1 MDCSPPG
8 SSVHWILQVK
18 ILERVSIPS
27 SRGSRWPRD
36 GTLVSYISC
45 HAGRFSTINATCAVC
60 LVYVW
65 ATMCL
70 VAHSCVWLSVTPQ
83 TTALQAPLCMGFS
96 GKNPSVGCHVLLQG
110 IFPTQWSNPGLWHC
124 FTLWDTR
131 EAHKSPQF
139 FSKSSFRML
148 QTMSCRYC
156 FRGKI
161 QNNF

>member
-18 ILERVSIPS
+18 IWERVSMPS
-27 SRGSRWPRD
+27 SRGSHWPRD

-83 TTALQAPLCMGFS
+83 TAVLQAPLLMGFFRQEYWS
-96 GKNPSVGCHVLLQG
+96 GLP
-110 IFPTQWSNPGLWHC
+110 FPTPGDLPNPGIESVAPAL
-124 FTLWDTR
+124 
-131 EAHKSPQF
+131 ASGF
-139 FSKSSFRML
+139 FNTEPPWKVLSCYWRKGSNK
-148 QTMSCRYC
+148 QT
-156 FRGKI
+156 
-161 QNNF
+161 